1 MHNSTNGIAVMNF
14 MENIQAK
21 IKPEYR
27 QKKLIMVIDNHSSHK
42 GPKKVELMSEFCEVH
57 FIPSYSCELN
67 GPIETTWSVI
77 KSRVIPKIT

>member
-1 MHNSTNGIAVMNF
+1 MNF
-14 MENIQAK
+14 MKNIQAK
-21 IKPEYR
+21 IKPAYR
-27 QKKLIMVIDNHSSHK
+27 QKKLIMVLDNHGAHTGK
-42 GPKKVELMSEFCEVH
+42 EKVELMSEFCEVH